1 MILGIPVED
10 LQISS
15 TAFPVNRGL
24 LIPDPCIVQIG
35 IDVHLGLRQIQMRK
49 NAGNIDSL
57 PDCGIPLITQLLV
70 PEFILA
76 DQNQG
81 HLALRIKGGVQQ
93 EPELFQRFLFQQMGF
108 IKNADDFPVF
118 LGTDDFNLLLQ

>member
-1 MILGIPVED
+1 MQVISILC
-10 LQISS
+10 
-15 TAFPVNRGL
+15 
-24 LIPDPCIVQIG
+24 LI
-35 IDVHLGLRQIQMRK
+35 
-49 NAGNIDSL
+49 A
-57 PDCGIPLITQLLV
+57 PLITQLLV